1 MQGDDRESND
11 LWLPP
16 APVGMHGPGL
26 QPGA

>member
-16 APVGMHGPGL
+16 AAAGMHGLGL